1 MGKKRSFGILLILLS
16 VALLTVCLWTDKY
29 ILNKVVLT
37 GTDSVSFKIP
47 KKASFGE
54 ITQILRSRN
63 FEVTDLEFK
72 MTAKWMK
79 KDRKIKYGK
88 FTFHPERNPIRLKEL
103 INYLSEGR
111 NITVNVT
118 IPEGSRLVEIAGI
131 FRKNLDIDSAAF
143 VERTYD
149 QEMLDEYKVPAQSF
163 EGYLYPE
170 TYNFNME
177 ENIDL
182 IIDRMYK
189 TGRQKLHRLRTKI
202 DNSIY
207 SEHEIL
213 TLASIIQG
221 EVMNYD
227 ELSLIS
233 AVYHNRLK
241 KGMLLQADPTVQYM
255 FDRPKRLLKTDT
267 SIDNPYNTYKYK
279 GLPPGPINNPS
290 VKAVEAALEPADAPY
305 IYMVAK
311 GDGTHNF
318 NVELN
323 DHINDKN
330 RFDRHVRKEKK

>member
-1 MGKKRSFGILLILLS
+1 MNKRSFLNIFLIFLSGIIIL
-16 VALLTVCLWTDKY
+16 VPLWTDKY
-29 ILNKVVLT
+29 IINKVVLT

-47 KKASFGE
+47 KRADFN
-54 ITQILRSRN
+54 QIIDILKDSG
-63 FEVTDLEFK
+63 FEVTDFELKF
-72 MTAKWMK
+72 TAKWLG
-79 KDRKIKYGK
+79 KDTKIKYGK
-88 FTFHPERNPIRLKEL
+88 FTVHPEIRSVRLKSL
-103 INYLSEGR
+103 VNYLSEGR
-111 NITVNVT
+111 NIAAKVT
-118 IPEGSRLVEIAGI
+118 IPEGSRLVEIASI
-131 FRKNLDIDSAAF
+131 LKNSLDIDSSAF
-143 VERTYD
+143 IERVSD
-149 QEMLDEYKVPAQSF
+149 QEILDRYKIPAQSC

-170 TYNFNME
+170 TYIFNME

-182 IIDRMYK
+182 IIDRMYQ
-189 TGRQKLHRLRTKI
+189 TGRQKIYRLQQKI
-202 DNSIY
+202 ANSQY
-207 SEHEIL
+207 NEHQIL

-227 ELSLIS
+227 EISLIS

-255 FDRPKRLLKTDT
+255 FDRPKRLLKVDT

-290 VKAVEAALEPADAPY
+290 VKAIEAALEPADAPY

-318 NVELN
+318 NTELN

-330 RFDRHVRKEKK
+330 RFDRHIRKEKK